1 MAAIVHSQM
10 LKLYAG
16 PRSISGSFG
25 ASPSQAVVTAY
36 LSQPSCVLS
45 ANAEGVV
52 EDYAPASTTIVVEV
66 SGRTDTGNWT
76 LSTAKSPSVGTVSV
90 VGATISVSGMT
101 DDAGWVDI
109 TASKA
114 GYESVT
120 RRFTLAKVRQKG
132 GVRVATALPANPSE
146 VGGELAIFLDVADP
160 ALRGMYGWSGTAWVK
175 TGELLNGSV
184 TADKLAADAIQ
195 ATKFADGIEPV
206 SIVSLLPNVV
216 GYTGPKLVL
225 LTTDNKLYRYTG
237 SNWVK
242 ELPAEDLTGQLVAD
256 QLASN
261 SVTTGKIQAGAVG
274 TDQLAAK
281 AVTATKMVLTDTSNV
296 YPDYD
301 ILDSAFYSGGDFTR
315 VASASL
321 TSGAY
326 ALRVAASAYTVRIE
340 SQWFQVEPSA
350 EYFVELSAYQSISG
364 TTGAAAAYIEF
375 GSFSGGETT
384 PTVTRSE
391 LVLRRVSTTSSAR
404 ADAAVTT
411 TSNER
416 RARLVF
422 VREAG
427 GTGVAEFGG
436 PVIRRRNNAKL
447 IVDGSIVATK
457 IATDAVQTHHLL
469 AGAVTAEKLMVNK
482 LSAITADMGDVTA
495 GTFTLSS
502 TGYIRGGAT
511 NFSTGAGFWMGY
523 DAGTYK
529 LRAGTPGSSGFE
541 WTGSAFNVRGP
552 DGSITISSGVVDWD
566 KIAGAEKPESGATRN
581 AYRGGWTLGTVHK
594 KGDIVIKDGS
604 GWIAKL
610 DHTADALN
618 MPPTLPTESNTYW
631 GLYAA
636 KGDTGEQPVTGL
648 LTNEAVT
655 LAATSAGVVSAGDF
669 TSYAKGV
676 FQVYNGQTLVS
687 PAAVAYS
694 VLSQTGC
701 TGTID
706 ASGNYSVSAMSAD
719 TAALTLQAVWNGVT
733 IQRAFTLSKSKAGGV
748 GSQGAMGPTV
758 TINPDRAATFTATD
772 GALDNGQLDIVFT
785 ATVTGV
791 ASPTYSWSMSGF
803 QTAPTASTTN
813 SQTITAAQ
821 FGTSKSATVT
831 CTVNPGGYKDT
842 FTIVR
847 LEKSTAAPYATV
859 GADSSNLRSGPG
871 VNMVFN
877 GDYTDGLAGTTVGW
891 RSGGNQHVLGRNNPS
906 CFVQGEGTA
915 YIMQPG
921 TPGAGVLFDADIL
934 NGQPG
939 QHFAVTPG
947 KKYEIS
953 AWLNC
958 HRCEGRIGV
967 VFCDAA
973 GTQRS
978 IPTGSA
984 VTHASLITSIADM
997 RQSWAIVTAPA
1008 TAVKAYLIIRGYNT
1022 GLNDPYVFF
1031 SRVYFG
1037 EAGAGQT
1044 EPSLWTPGRGISQ
1057 ITPSNVTTY
1066 IADAA
1071 LGNAQIGGDIWSTNH
1086 VAGAAGWRIYRN
1098 GTAEFRNVLVRGD
1111 IEATSIK
1118 ADAANIVNTLNV
1130 AGNAITVPVSADGTW
1145 SCQTATANFG
1155 GAPVALVVTGIGVH
1169 SYAGIGGTNINT
1181 YLRVYRNGE
1190 LIKTIQTSLYYYG
1203 GGGETAKWN
1212 SSGAWVITD
1221 YPGSGSFYYT
1231 VTVEGGTSCSVL
1243 AIGVKR

>member
-132 GVRVATALPANPSE
+132 GVRVATTLPANPSE
-146 VGGELAIFLDVADP
+146 VGGELAIFLDVADT

-184 TADKLAADAIQ
+184 TADKLASDAIQ

-216 GYTGPKLVL
+216 DYTGPKLVL

-350 EYFVELSAYQSISG
+350 DYFVEVSASQSISG
-364 TTGAAAAYIEF
+364 ATGAAAVYVEF
-375 GSFSGGETT
+375 ASHDGGAAA
-384 PTVTRSE
+384 PTLTRAE
-391 LVLRRVSTTSSAR
+391 QVVRRVSTTSAAR
-404 ADAAVTT
+404 ADLAVTT

-422 VREAG
+422 IREAG

-469 AGAVTAEKLMVNK
+469 AGAVTAEKLTVNK

-552 DGSITISSGVVDWD
+552 DGSITISSGVVDWG
-566 KIAGAEKPESGATRN
+566 KISGAGKPESG
-581 AYRGGWTLGTVHK
+581 
-594 KGDIVIKDGS
+594 
-604 GWIAKL
+604 
-610 DHTADALN
+610 
-618 MPPTLPTESNTYW
+618 
-631 GLYAA
+631 
-636 KGDTGEQPVTGL
+636 
-648 LTNEAVT
+648 
-655 LAATSAGVVSAGDF
+655 
-669 TSYAKGV
+669 
-676 FQVYNGQTLVS
+676 
-687 PAAVAYS
+687 
-694 VLSQTGC
+694 
-701 TGTID
+701 
-706 ASGNYSVSAMSAD
+706 
-719 TAALTLQAVWNGVT
+719 
-733 IQRAFTLSKSKAGGV
+733 
-748 GSQGAMGPTV
+748 
-758 TINPDRAATFTATD
+758 
-772 GALDNGQLDIVFT
+772 
-785 ATVTGV
+785 
-791 ASPTYSWSMSGF
+791 
-803 QTAPTASTTN
+803 
-813 SQTITAAQ
+813 
-821 FGTSKSATVT
+821 
-831 CTVNPGGYKDT
+831 
-842 FTIVR
+842 
-847 LEKSTAAPYATV
+847 ATV
-859 GADSSNLRSGPG
+859 GADSSNLRAGPG

-891 RSGGNQHVLGRNNPS
+891 RSGGNQHTLSRNLS
-906 CFVQGEGTA
+906 SYIVQGEGTA
-915 YIMQPG
+915 VIHQPG
-921 TPGAGVLFDADIL
+921 SNGTAFFDANIW
-934 NGQPG
+934 NGQEW
-939 QHFAVTPG
+939 QFFAVTPG
-947 KKYEIS
+947 QRYEVY
-953 AWLNC
+953 AYLNT
-958 HRCEGRIGV
+958 HRCVGRVIV
-967 VFCDAA
+967 IFYDAA
-973 GTQRS
+973 GNWAGD
-978 IPTGSA
+978 ITGSE
-984 VTHASLITSIADM
+984 VGYQSTINTISDM
-997 RQSWAIVTAPA
+997 RLSHGFGVAPGNA
-1008 TAVKAYLIIRGYNT
+1008 AKALVIIRGY
-1022 GLNDPYVFF
+1022 GIDSYDPHVFF

-1037 EAGAGQT
+1037 MAHAGQT
-1044 EPSLWTPGRGISQ
+1044 EASPWSPGRGISQ
-1057 ITPSNVTTY
+1057 ITSSNVTTY
-1066 IADAA
+1066 IDNAA
-1071 LGNAQIGGDIWSTNH
+1071 IGNAQIGN
-1086 VAGAAGWRIYRN
+1086 AAIN
-1098 GTAEFRNVLVRGD
+1098 TAQIN
-1111 IEATSIK
+1111 
-1118 ADAANIVNTLNV
+1118 DAAITTAKIGLAQVNTLQI
-1130 AGNAITVPVSADGTW
+1130 AGDAVVVPRYVESSATVTLATNNIWYTVLSYDNFPASNAPVSITI
-1145 SCQTATANFG
+1145 SVETSSRRMR
-1155 GAPVALVVTGIGVH
+1155 I
-1169 SYAGIGGTNINT
+1169 
-1181 YLRVYRNGE
+1181 LR
-1190 LIKTIQTSLYYYG
+1190 
-1203 GGGETAKWN
+1203 
-1212 SSGAWVITD
+1212 SGAVLEELTFPTASD
-1221 YPGSGSFYYT
+1221 GSGLIGRLTLTYYDPTPGALPTYQLEVYKGTAGFLSSSYGFFRSMSFF
-1231 VTVEGGTSCSVL
+1231 
-1243 AIGVKR
+1243 AMKR